1 MVKSKRISTI
11 EDEAEIVS
19 KTWSRLEMPEKII
32 MFTYLFLYIYL
43 LIVVLASYDEF
54 DKSSDPDVGRLVF
67 YLAFI
72 TVIIT
77 FTPVVLHYAGV
88 STLGLIHI
96 LGFMGVITFVVMLWF
111 ILETYDKRELSP
123 DAYHDP
129 YSVSVYF
136 LLISFSIMYV
146 VGNIMRRLK

>member
-1 MVKSKRISTI
+1 MVKSKRITTI

-19 KTWSRLEMPEKII
+19 KAWARLELPEKVV

-54 DKSSDPDVGRLVF
+54 DKSSDSDTGRLIF
-67 YLAFI
+67 YLAVV
-72 TVIIT
+72 TTIIT
-77 FTPVVLHYAGV
+77 FTPVVLHYAGI

-96 LGFMGVITFVVMLWF
+96 FGFVGVVTFLLMLWF

-123 DAYHDP
+123 DSYKDP
-129 YSVSVYF
+129 YSMAVYF

-146 VGNIMRRLK
+146 VGNIMRRF